1 MTPLRRLRQ
10 KLTFLLGALAVV
22 DIILAVYLLWPGGPN
37 SVTLRAKER
46 DLMEEHRAKT
56 REVAPLLGIDEKLA
70 KLRNDLK
77 GFYQEQ
83 LPGRYSQI
91 SEEMQKLAKEN
102 GISYPQL
109 QYSGKAT
116 DLPDV
121 QRITVDTT
129 IAADYSKIPRF
140 INAMERDRHLL
151 MIIDQISVSGQEDK
165 QGTVGQVSLHI
176 KFETYLK
183 TAT

>member
-1 MTPLRRLRQ
+1 MTVLQRLRQ
-10 KLTFLLGALAVV
+10 RLTILLGALAVV
-22 DIILAVYLLWPGGPN
+22 DIVLAVYLLWPGGPN
-37 SVTLRAKER
+37 STALRANEQE
-46 DLMEEHRAKT
+46 LMEEHRAKI

-91 SEEMQKLAKEN
+91 SEEIQKLAKEN

-109 QYSGKAT
+109 QYLGKIT
-116 DLPDV
+116 SLPDV
-121 QRITVDTT
+121 ERVTVDTT
-129 IAADYSKIPRF
+129 ISADYSKIPRF
-140 INAMERDRHLL
+140 INAMERDKHLL

-165 QGTVGQVSLHI
+165 QGQTGQVSLHI